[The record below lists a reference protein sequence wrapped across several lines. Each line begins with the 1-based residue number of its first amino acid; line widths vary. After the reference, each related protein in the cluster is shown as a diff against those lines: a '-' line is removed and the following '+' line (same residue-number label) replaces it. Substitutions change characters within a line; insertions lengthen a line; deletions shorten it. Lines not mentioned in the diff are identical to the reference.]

1 MLKKVRRKWLNVI
14 FTKHKTED
22 GTDSVLTVFHYFW
35 KVYLLVAWCPVP
47 HQTNYHVILLHL
59 PWSGRKCAALSNT
72 RVEVES
78 CHCILCSIR
87 VPFSPQAMFW
97 YLATVYTLGLFDYR
111 WHLQFRRSRVW
122 IPARQLTR
130 SYLLWLKN
138 FVSAHLIE
146 GLKVLFVSP
155 SPSHLNSNKTLR
167 IPWHCLIRTGH
178 RNAVAVVRFDS
189 SFSFSGYH
197 GLGGCIQSRL
207 YKLTFDLTP
216 THCHYFLI
224 VSLLG

>member
-1 MLKKVRRKWLNVI
+1 MLKKVRRKWLNII
-14 FTKHKTED
+14 FTKHKT
-22 GTDSVLTVFHYFW
+22 GRYRFCPYSIS
-35 KVYLLVAWCPVP
+35 LLLESLPFGSLMSRSP

-78 CHCILCSIR
+78 CHYVLCSIR

-146 GLKVLFVSP
+146 GLLHLHILTQIRLWR
-155 SPSHLNSNKTLR
+155 SH
-167 IPWHCLIRTGH
+167 
-178 RNAVAVVRFDS
+178 D
-189 SFSFSGYH
+189 
-197 GLGGCIQSRL
+197 
-207 YKLTFDLTP
+207 
-216 THCHYFLI
+216 I
-224 VSLLG
+224 VW